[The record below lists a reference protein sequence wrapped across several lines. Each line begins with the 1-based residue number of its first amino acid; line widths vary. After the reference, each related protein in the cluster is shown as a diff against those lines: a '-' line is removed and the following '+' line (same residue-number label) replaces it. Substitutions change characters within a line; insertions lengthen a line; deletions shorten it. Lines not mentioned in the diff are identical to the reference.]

1 MIIQL
6 RLQVVNPKVVE
17 LQIQET
23 MTIARTT
30 LTIILLL
37 IAAAIVAPVLGLDPA
52 LVGPLQALA
61 AMAAILGVPALLVAL
76 QGPVDQEVQ
85 ELEALVRQAVQAE
98 AQADQKEVQ
107 EQQVTQAQVKAKVEE
122 DLSHQVELQ
131 KAVPQ
136 KEH

>member
-1 MIIQL
+1 M
-6 RLQVVNPKVVE
+6 VE

-37 IAAAIVAPVLGLDPA
+37 IAAVIIAPVLGLDPA

-85 ELEALVRQAVQAE
+85 ELEALVRQAVQEE
-98 AQADQKEVQ
+98 ARADQKVAQ
-107 EQQVTQAQVKAKVEE
+107 ERQVILDQVKQELMEE
-122 DLSHQVELQ
+122 QLLGEPQ
-131 KAVPQ
+131 KEVPQ